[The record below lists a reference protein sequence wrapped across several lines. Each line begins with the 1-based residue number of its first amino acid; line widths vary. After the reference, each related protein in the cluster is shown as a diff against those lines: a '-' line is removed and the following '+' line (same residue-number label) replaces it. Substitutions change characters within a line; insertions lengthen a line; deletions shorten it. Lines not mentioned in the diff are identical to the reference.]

1 MSHSSNSASDLQSD
15 RGSDDVS
22 YLSDWRMGDSVG
34 TAVVLSVAD
43 YTGRHP
49 TDLPLLSTAIDP
61 DALDALLDGPGES
74 VTISFSYAGC
84 ELSLSGDGELT
95 IR

>member
-1 MSHSSNSASDLQSD
+1 MA
-15 RGSDDVS
+15 
-22 YLSDWRMGDSVG
+22 DSVA

-43 YTGRHP
+43 YHDCRP

-61 DALDALLDGPGES
+61 DALDALLDGPDES
-74 VTISFSYAGC
+74 VSISFHYANC
-84 ELSLSGDGELT
+84 VVSLRGDGELT

>member
-1 MSHSSNSASDLQSD
+1 MA
-15 RGSDDVS
+15 
-22 YLSDWRMGDSVG
+22 DSIG

-43 YTGRHP
+43 YLDCRP

-61 DALDALLDGPGES
+61 DALDALLDARGES
-74 VTISFSYAGC
+74 VAITFSYAGC
-84 ELSLSGDGELT
+84 EVSLRDDGELT